1 MSSARRL
8 GALAGQL
15 RPLPTPTSAGS
26 ASEGAF
32 SMLLQ
37 DRAAQSDAPSERT
50 EQWEPAETALI
61 VCDMW
66 NLHHCLNA
74 TRRVRTTPHLATWHC
89 PSALDSPCCCSQ

>member
-1 MSSARRL
+1 
-8 GALAGQL
+8 
-15 RPLPTPTSAGS
+15 
-26 ASEGAF
+26 
-32 SMLLQ
+32 MLLQ

-74 TRRVRTTPHLATWHC
+74 TRRVR
-89 PSALDSPCCCSQ
+89 PSATRRSALVLLTVNSFHPAGRARSSARRWSGC

>member
-1 MSSARRL
+1 
-8 GALAGQL
+8 
-15 RPLPTPTSAGS
+15 
-26 ASEGAF
+26 
-32 SMLLQ
+32 MLLQ

-50 EQWEPAETALI
+50 EQWDPAETALI

-89 PSALDSPCCCSQ
+89 PSTLDSPCCSQ

>member
-1 MSSARRL
+1 
-8 GALAGQL
+8 
-15 RPLPTPTSAGS
+15 
-26 ASEGAF
+26 
-32 SMLLQ
+32 MLLQ

-74 TRRVRTTPHLATWHC
+74 TRRVRTAPHLSHC
-89 PSALDSPCCCSQ
+89 SLPVRLALLPCCCSQ

>member
-1 MSSARRL
+1 MSPSARRI

-15 RPLPTPTSAGS
+15 RPLPTPTPAG
-26 ASEGAF
+26 AEGAF

-74 TRRVRTTPHLATWHC
+74 TRRVRTSATRR
-89 PSALDSPCCCSQ
+89 SALVLPAHS